1 MDSGVKVSLGHSK
14 VSLGKVKIV
23 TLGQGPMQLSY
34 LLCLTGIGRSA
45 NFFAIL
51 KGRVCSLSPMNQR
64 NGSHRML
71 VLKIIK
77 QKLGVNDCIDM

>member
-45 NFFAIL
+45 IFFCNIKR
-51 KGRVCSLSPMNQR
+51 KGLLTVSYESKEWFSQDA
-64 NGSHRML
+64 GS
-71 VLKIIK
+71 
-77 QKLGVNDCIDM
+77 